1 MSFPLTQS
9 TPADLSAKA
18 SGPSPH
24 SIKRP
29 AGDDGQRGAVGAW
42 LMTIIVMLAVT
53 VATFD
58 RINIAVLFT
67 NRSFHEAIGVGN
79 NPALMGLLM
88 SGFVFAYG
96 ISMLLF
102 SVLGDVFG
110 PRKSLAGITAILACV
125 MTFMGLA
132 NSYTMMLV
140 SRVVLGA
147 AEGPQYGSGNAAVKR
162 WFPSRSHSFA
172 NAIWVSGGPLSL
184 AIGFPLV
191 ITIVAYF
198 GWRASFFVLAAFDA
212 ALILPILWV
221 LKDGTAMLG
230 RPDSLATA
238 KPHVSLLT
246 EVGSFMRDWKFW
258 MIFLFDCAVVTFLFG
273 FITWLPSYLEQVRHF
288 SLLHTGFFSALP
300 FIFEIVGC
308 LGGAWLA
315 DHFQRRASVCFI
327 GMLLASASVY
337 LATIVPD
344 AVTAGSLLGVS
355 GMFFGATVPTMFAI
369 GQTVVPANVTA
380 AGLGVY
386 GGLASLSAGTIAP
399 VAMGAIIGTSGY
411 AAALTAMAVVCT
423 VFSLSMVPL
432 IKRY

>member
-1 MSFPLTQS
+1 MSFPLARENS
-9 TPADLSAKA
+9 PEDLKKTSSAQ
-18 SGPSPH
+18 
-24 SIKRP
+24 R
-29 AGDDGQRGAVGAW
+29 DDGGPQATRGAW
-42 LMTIIVMLAVT
+42 LMTIVVMLAVM

-67 NRSFHEAIGVGN
+67 NKSFHEAIGVGN

-102 SVLGDVFG
+102 SISGDVFG
-110 PRKSLAGITAILACV
+110 PRKSLAGITAILAVV

-132 NSYTMMLV
+132 SSYTAMLV
-140 SRVVLGA
+140 SRVLLGA

-162 WFPSRSHSFA
+162 WFPSHRHSFA
-172 NAIWVSGGPLSL
+172 NAIWVSGGPLSM

-191 ITIVAYF
+191 ISIVAYF
-198 GWRASFFVLAAFDA
+198 GWRVSFFTLAAFDA
-212 ALILPILWV
+212 LLILPILWI
-221 LKDGTAMLG
+221 LKDRASMTDGSDGDIKREELRVPLFTALGT
-230 RPDSLATA
+230 
-238 KPHVSLLT
+238 
-246 EVGSFMRDWKFW
+246 FMRDWKFW
-258 MIFLFDCAVVTFLFG
+258 MIFLFDCGVVTFLFG

-288 SLLHTGFFSALP
+288 NVLRTGFFSALP

-315 DHFQRRASVCFI
+315 DRFQRRALVCFV
-327 GMLLASASVY
+327 GMILASACVY
-337 LATIVPD
+337 SATIVPD
-344 AVTAGSLLGVS
+344 AVAAGSLLGLS
-355 GMFFGATVPTMFAI
+355 GMFFGATVPTMFSI
-369 GQTVVPANVTA
+369 GQAVVPARVTA

-423 VFSLSMVPL
+423 VFALSMVPL